1 MDRNDCYT
9 LLGLSPGASRAEI
22 RKQYRMLAMRY
33 HPDRNP
39 DPHAGELF
47 IRLTEAYEIL
57 LDRRAPAETQTTVTP
72 RRQKA
77 TYDERMQSA
86 RQRFEEQ
93 QMREQQENERY
104 FNYLTKSR
112 RWKTI
117 RVGAVVGSLLTLMLL
132 LDLALPHHFTESE
145 ITHYRTS
152 AGLSPTGKSIG
163 IIQTIE
169 NDRFFLSNMHYNLYN
184 KHRYILIERSWIF
197 HNPIRIISL
206 GKVDREQYEIHFSA
220 YSITW
225 FLALVFLLPIFTMFF
240 KRKHVF
246 YTILYHA
253 SYFGTSLM
261 ILCYLLMGHRWAH
274 VLTLGFL

>member
-1 MDRNDCYT
+1 MERSDCYT
-9 LLGLSPGASRAEI
+9 LLGLTPDASRSEI

-57 LDRRAPAETQTTVTP
+57 LEKRAPSEAAAANP
-72 RRQKA
+72 RKQKA
-77 TYDERMQSA
+77 SYEERMQTA
-86 RQRFEEQ
+86 KERFEEQ
-93 QMREQQENERY
+93 QAREREENERY

-117 RVGAVVGSLLTLMLL
+117 RVGAMLGCFLTFLLL
-132 LDLALPHHFTESE
+132 LDLGLPHHYTESE
-145 ITHYRTS
+145 ITHYRTDV
-152 AGLSPTGKSIG
+152 GLSPTGKALG
-163 IIQTIE
+163 LIQTTE
-169 NDRFFLSNMHYNLYN
+169 EDLYFLSDMRYNLYN
-184 KHRYILIERSWIF
+184 KHRFILIERSWIF

-206 GKVDREQYEIHFSA
+206 GKIDRERYEIHFSA
-220 YSITW
+220 YSLTW
-225 FLALVFLLPIFTMFF
+225 FLSLIFLLPLLTIFF
-240 KRKHVF
+240 KRKHVY

-253 SYFGTSLM
+253 SYFGTSAL
-261 ILCYLLMGHRWAH
+261 IIYFLLMGHRWIH